1 MKEQLIIME
10 NKLAQKNLENEELQD
25 NLKRA
30 LMRTYIYM

>member
-30 LMRTYIYM
+30 LMRMYMYM